1 METTSKL
8 LGIAVKRSRERLGLR
23 SQTQGHTLKQLPVL
37 SDTLIVTQHWAIST
51 FFGYNSRSHLD
62 TETVCDFTYVGRM
75 WSQNRM

>member
-37 SDTLIVTQHWAIST
+37 SDTLIVTQHWVIST
-51 FFGYNSRSHLD
+51 LD
-62 TETVCDFTYVGRM
+62 IISYPDPQIF
-75 WSQNRM
+75 N